1 MFREKSVSSIASEQK
16 DSNYVVLQVI
26 LKEKWLEKGS
36 KNLTD
41 LEYII
46 NQQTAKGYR
55 LHTLNTT
62 SSIHSAGLLGVNRMQ
77 AILVFE
83 KIKN

>member
-1 MFREKSVSSIASEQK
+1 MFKEESTSSITRGQK
-16 DSNYVVLQVI
+16 DLDYVVLQVI
-26 LKEKWLEKGS
+26 LKEKWIEKGS